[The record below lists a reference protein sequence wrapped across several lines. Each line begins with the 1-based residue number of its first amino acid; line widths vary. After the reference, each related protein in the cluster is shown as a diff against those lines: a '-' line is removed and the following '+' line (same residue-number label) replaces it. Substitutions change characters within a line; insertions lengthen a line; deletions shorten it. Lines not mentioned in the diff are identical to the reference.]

1 MGQVGARLTATATGA
16 GNPMPAAVSPPVGA
30 GSPSDADARR
40 RSLPS
45 CRPRAQD
52 RLFVHPDQR
61 VVSMKIVVG
70 FLSSPEGRVA
80 LTRAVSEAKL
90 RNAELRVVH
99 SIRGGERDQT
109 EQMFHEREEF
119 GQLKAQ
125 LDESGVAYRLVEYAR
140 SNAPADDLLQA
151 AEDERADLI
160 VIGIR
165 RRSPVGKLIL
175 GSNAQNVLLNADC
188 AVLAVKPAAEDQ

>member
-1 MGQVGARLTATATGA
+1 
-16 GNPMPAAVSPPVGA
+16 
-30 GSPSDADARR
+30 
-40 RSLPS
+40 
-45 CRPRAQD
+45 
-52 RLFVHPDQR
+52 
-61 VVSMKIVVG
+61 MKIVVG